1 MNEILT
7 QDLIAVR
14 HVLGSTRAEVAGSE
28 IGGFCPSLSHKH
40 NRPHYC
46 PISGDKSPATV
57 SPSFQ
62 ETQLSR
68 AGEIYT
74 DGEKVPKKSRSLCFL
89 IGRSFSW
96 KVHLVLCSIFW
107 TQLCEFLMNSCLG
120 LLLCQSIF
128 LALSLSLFQTLYT
141 LYNKRSAFQ
150 RFEIYIWIRQNAPQ
164 GRLAL

>member
-1 MNEILT
+1 MT

-74 DGEKVPKKSRSLCFL
+74 DGEKVTKNKSLCFL
-89 IGRSFSW
+89 FGRSFSFNNF
-96 KVHLVLCSIFW
+96 KCSERPLKKLLSKTFSHICVAN
-107 TQLCEFLMNSCLG
+107 TLRHSLNP
-120 LLLCQSIF
+120 LLLI
-128 LALSLSLFQTLYT
+128 LSKPLSPFSHFFPLSKPLPTLSDIACNCHD
-141 LYNKRSAFQ
+141 LY
-150 RFEIYIWIRQNAPQ
+150 
-164 GRLAL
+164 LH